1 MKDSEKRHKSKCG
14 NACVLLLYP
23 YYTNRVRRL
32 LFIIREIK
40 HQYDIEPDVYLFFIP
55 RYKRIY
61 SFLKNMIFSMK
72 KLIKILAYTKSR
84 YRRIV
89 IISFYPHMLPIA
101 IISKLYIKKIFGKEC
116 QVTLIHDV
124 GDIYPFIIEHLYGRL
139 IALLYS
145 TIEYFLLKRFDYILT
160 PNKAI
165 ERIYAKLV
173 DRDNVLTLMNVPSLK
188 QLNKIYAR
196 RNKFRDFFRKSL
208 GISPDSFVIIHSG
221 SMVEDTA
228 TLLEA
233 LDDISS
239 INRSLMNK
247 IYFVKIGWSSSPRIS
262 RYAQLVNEKRKKGL
276 RIILIKR
283 VPYLKAMKLM
293 TIADLSVVLLNRRDK
308 NNYFASPNKLFDS
321 LALGIP
327 VLVSNFGFLA
337 YLTRKYDWGY
347 TVDPEDKNAIKNA
360 ILYILKNI
368 QELRNKGNRG
378 RQSIEEF
385 FNVEIQARKVKK
397 LLSSLISED

>member
-1 MKDSEKRHKSKCG
+1 
-14 NACVLLLYP
+14 
-23 YYTNRVRRL
+23 
-32 LFIIREIK
+32 
-40 HQYDIEPDVYLFFIP
+40 
-55 RYKRIY
+55 
-61 SFLKNMIFSMK
+61 MK

-101 IISKLYIKKIFGKEC
+101 IISKLYIKMIFGKDYR
-116 QVTLIHDV
+116 VTLMHDV
-124 GDIYPFIIEHLYGRL
+124 GDFYPFIIEHLYGRL
-139 IALLYS
+139 IALFYGA
-145 TIEYFLLKRFDYILT
+145 IEYLLLKRFDYILT
-160 PNKAI
+160 PNKVI
-165 ERIYAKLV
+165 ERIYTKLV
-173 DRDNVLTLMNVPSLK
+173 DRDNVLTLMNVPCLK
-188 QLNKIYAR
+188 QLNKIYTK

-239 INRSLMNK
+239 INRSLINK

-337 YLTRKYDWGY
+337 YLTRKYNWGY
-347 TVDPEDKNAIKNA
+347 TVNPEDKNAIRDV
-360 ILYILKNI
+360 ILYILKNTH
-368 QELRNKGNRG
+368 ELKNKGNRG